1 MKKYLFGLLAAVA
14 ALGTGCSDDNLP
26 EASFS
31 LFQVETVKATAG
43 DGEATIEWTPQEG
56 KPAPVEYYVSW
67 TADDSEVAG
76 GAESVSP
83 DTRRLTVKGLVN
95 DCAYTFS
102 VQSRYAGG
110 LAMKVSAVCTPKST
124 RMPASN
130 FKAMAGDK
138 RTFLSWTAPDTQLE
152 YSYRIDVSA
161 GGEKVKGVEAAS
173 SETSKLIEGLTNGTA
188 YTFTLT
194 CVYAHGDSESVEA
207 SATPGE
213 IDPITVTSTTLRRFE
228 LCTFEYNPAYFV
240 QGEIVSVHWEF
251 GDRNTSDET
260 IASYCYPETGNYTV
274 RLTVTYKGGATEQAE
289 IRITVEGYAWS
300 SVSGTGYQK
309 SSNIVFAP
317 DGQTLYTLSQ
327 TDKKLFAVNA
337 ITGQIRWEYATSAAT
352 YGSGPAVGADGTVY
366 FGTEDSDG
374 SFYAVSASGALKWK
388 KTLGAAVKASPAVT
402 SDGVVYALANGGL
415 LFALDAASGAEKW
428 SAVQS
433 GDAGGVAVDRDGTV
447 YFGTSKGIWAYSES
461 GSLKWTCDK
470 AHAVTERGG
479 SLAIGDGLLY
489 AVLKSPGGCVG
500 IDLAT
505 GTTRWSYSTG
515 LGDCYHPV
523 VDGEGT
529 VYFCEKNGY
538 LYAVDRNGSEKWS
551 DQTDKG
557 YIYSGFALA
566 ADGKAYIAQYASP
579 NNLVAFD
586 NAGAKSVVKTIG
598 DQVMSPVT
606 IGPDRRLYYGRKN
619 DLAGMVDAWEI
630 GCGPLSGE
638 WPMRGCN
645 AQGTN
650 SLK

>member
-1 MKKYLFGLLAAVA
+1 MKKYLFGLFAAVVVM
-14 ALGTGCSDDNLP
+14 GTGCSEDKLP

-43 DGEATIEWTPQEG
+43 DGEATVEWTPQEG
-56 KPAPVEYYVSW
+56 KPVPAEYYVSW
-67 TADDSEVAG
+67 TADDSDVAG
-76 GAESVSP
+76 GAESVAS
-83 DTRRLTVKGLVN
+83 DIYRLTVKGLVN

-102 VQSRYAGG
+102 VQSRYADG

-138 RTFLSWTAPDTQLE
+138 RVFLSWAAPDTQLE
-152 YSYRIDVSA
+152 YSYRIDVSV
-161 GGEKVKGVEAAS
+161 GGEAVKSVDVAS
-173 SETSKLIEGLTNGTA
+173 SETSELIDGLTNGTL

-194 CVYAHGDSESVEA
+194 CVYAHGDSDAVETT
-207 SATPGE
+207 ATPGE
-213 IDPITVTSTTLRRFE
+213 IDPITVSSTTLRRFE

-240 QGEIVSVHWEF
+240 QGEIASVHWEF
-251 GDRNTSDET
+251 GDGNTSDESV
-260 IASYCYPETGNYTV
+260 ASYCYPETGNYTV
-274 RLTVTYKGGATEQAE
+274 RVTVTYEGGATEQAE
-289 IRITVEGYAWS
+289 IGITVEGYAWS

-309 SSNIVFAP
+309 SSNIVFTP

-366 FGTEDSDG
+366 FGTEDSEG
-374 SFYAVSASGALKWK
+374 SFFAISASGALKWK
-388 KTLGAAVKASPAVT
+388 KSLGSKVQACPAVT
-402 SDGVVYALANGGL
+402 SDGIVYALANDGR

-433 GDAGGVAVDRDGTV
+433 GVAGGVVVNRDGTI
-447 YFGTSKGIWAYSES
+447 YIGTSTGLWAYTED
-461 GSLKWTCDK
+461 GTLKWNCDT

-479 SLAIGDGLLY
+479 SLAIANGLLY
-489 AVLKSPGGCVG
+489 ATLKSPGGCVA

-505 GTTRWSYSTG
+505 GSTRWKYNTG

-538 LYAVDRNGSEKWS
+538 LYAVDKNGAEKWS
-551 DQTDKG
+551 DKTDKG

-579 NNLVAFD
+579 NNLLAFD
-586 NAGAKSVVKTIG
+586 NAGAKTVVKVIG
-598 DQVMSPVT
+598 DQIMSPVT

-619 DLAGMVDAWEI
+619 DMAGMVDAWEL
-630 GCGPLSGE
+630 GCGPLDEG
-638 WPMRGCN
+638 WPMRGHN
-645 AQGTN
+645 AQGNN

>member
-1 MKKYLFGLLAAVA
+1 MKKYLFGLFAAVVVM
-14 ALGTGCSDDNLP
+14 GTGCSEDKLP

-43 DGEATIEWTPQEG
+43 DGEATVEWTPQEG
-56 KPAPVEYYVSW
+56 KPVPAEYYVSW
-67 TADDSEVAG
+67 TADDSDVAG
-76 GAESVSP
+76 GAESVAS
-83 DTRRLTVKGLVN
+83 DIYRLTVKGLVN

-102 VQSRYAGG
+102 VQSRYADG

-138 RTFLSWTAPDTQLE
+138 RVFLSWAAPDTQLE
-152 YSYRIDVSA
+152 YSYRIDVSV
-161 GGEKVKGVEAAS
+161 GGEAVKSVDVAS
-173 SETSKLIEGLTNGTA
+173 LETSELIDGLTNGTL

-194 CVYAHGDSESVEA
+194 CVYAHGDSDAVETT
-207 SATPGE
+207 ATPGE
-213 IDPITVTSTTLRRFE
+213 IDPITVSSTTLRRFE

-240 QGEIVSVHWEF
+240 QGEIASVHWEF
-251 GDRNTSDET
+251 GDGNTSDESV
-260 IASYCYPETGNYTV
+260 ASYCYPETGNYTV
-274 RLTVTYKGGATEQAE
+274 RVTVTYEGGATEQAE
-289 IRITVEGYAWS
+289 IGITVEGYAWS

-309 SSNIVFAP
+309 SSNIVFTP

-366 FGTEDSDG
+366 FGTEDSEG
-374 SFYAVSASGALKWK
+374 SFFAISASGALKWK
-388 KTLGAAVKASPAVT
+388 KSLGSKVQACPAVT
-402 SDGVVYALANGGL
+402 SDGIVYALANDGR

-433 GDAGGVAVDRDGTV
+433 GVAGGVVVNRDGTI
-447 YFGTSKGIWAYSES
+447 YIGTSTGLWAYTED
-461 GSLKWTCDK
+461 GTLKWNCDT

-479 SLAIGDGLLY
+479 SLAIANGLLY
-489 AVLKSPGGCVG
+489 ATLKSPGGCVA

-505 GTTRWSYSTG
+505 GSTRWKYNTG

-538 LYAVDRNGSEKWS
+538 LYAVDKNGAEKWS
-551 DQTDKG
+551 DKTDKG

-579 NNLVAFD
+579 NNLLAFD
-586 NAGAKSVVKTIG
+586 NAGAKTVVKVIG
-598 DQVMSPVT
+598 DQIMSPVT

-619 DLAGMVDAWEI
+619 DMAGMVDAWEL
-630 GCGPLSGE
+630 GCGPLDEG
-638 WPMRGCN
+638 WPMRGHN
-645 AQGTN
+645 AQGNN

>member
-43 DGEATIEWTPQEG
+43 DGGATIEWTPQEG

-138 RTFLSWTAPDTQLE
+138 RAFLSWTAPDTQLE

-161 GGEKVKGVEAAS
+161 GGEPVKSVEAAS

-194 CVYAHGDSESVEA
+194 CVYAHGDSESVEV

-251 GDRNTSDET
+251 GDGNTSDET
-260 IASYCYPETGNYTV
+260 IASYCYPEPGNYTV

-461 GSLKWTCDK
+461 GSLKWTCDT

-479 SLAIGDGLLY
+479 SLAIGGQILY
-489 AVLKSPGGCVG
+489 ATLKSKGGCAA
-500 IDLAT
+500 IDTAT
-505 GTTRWSYSTG
+505 GRTLWKFASQA
-515 LGDCYHPV
+515 GDSYHPV
-523 VDGEGT
+523 VDGDGT
-529 VYFCEKNGY
+529 VYFCEKSGY
-538 LYAVDRNGSEKWS
+538 LYAVDRNGSEKWI
-551 DQTDKG
+551 DQTDKN
-557 YIYSGFALA
+557 YIYSGFALG
-566 ADGKAYIAQYASP
+566 ADGKVYISQYASP
-579 NNLVAFD
+579 FNLLSFD
-586 NAGAKSVVKTIG
+586 ASGARNVVMTIG
-598 DQVMSPVT
+598 AQTMSPVS
-606 IGPDRRLYYGRKN
+606 IGPDNRLYYGLN
-619 DLAGMVDAWEI
+619 GSVAAYEI
-630 GCGPLSGE
+630 GCSLATEG

-645 AQGTN
+645 TQGTN

>member
-1 MKKYLFGLLAAVA
+1 MKKYLFGLFAAVVVM
-14 ALGTGCSDDNLP
+14 GTGCSEDKLP

-43 DGEATIEWTPQEG
+43 DGEATVEWTPQEG
-56 KPAPVEYYVSW
+56 KPVPAEYYVSW
-67 TADDSEVAG
+67 TADDSDVAG
-76 GAESVSP
+76 GAESVAS
-83 DTRRLTVKGLVN
+83 DIYRLTVKGLVN

-102 VQSRYAGG
+102 VQSRYADG

-138 RTFLSWTAPDTQLE
+138 RVFLSWAAPDTQLE
-152 YSYRIDVSA
+152 YSYRIDVSV
-161 GGEKVKGVEAAS
+161 GGEAVKSVDVAS
-173 SETSKLIEGLTNGTA
+173 SETSELIDGLTNGTL

-194 CVYAHGDSESVEA
+194 CVYAHGDSDAVETT
-207 SATPGE
+207 ATPGE
-213 IDPITVTSTTLRRFE
+213 IDPITVSSTTLRRFE

-240 QGEIVSVHWEF
+240 QGEIASVHWEF
-251 GDRNTSDET
+251 GDGNTSDESV
-260 IASYCYPETGNYTV
+260 ASYCYPETGNYTV
-274 RLTVTYKGGATEQAE
+274 RVTVTYEGGATEQAE
-289 IRITVEGYAWS
+289 IGITVEGYAWS

-309 SSNIVFAP
+309 SSNIVFTP

-366 FGTEDSDG
+366 FGTEDSEG
-374 SFYAVSASGALKWK
+374 SFFAISASGALKWK
-388 KTLGAAVKASPAVT
+388 KSLGSKVQACPAVT
-402 SDGVVYALANGGL
+402 SDGIVYALANDGR

-433 GDAGGVAVDRDGTV
+433 GVAGGVVVNRDGTI
-447 YFGTSKGIWAYSES
+447 YIGTSTGLWAYTED
-461 GSLKWTCDK
+461 GTLKWNCDT

-479 SLAIGDGLLY
+479 SLAIANGLLY
-489 AVLKSPGGCVG
+489 ATLKSPGGWVAL
-500 IDLAT
+500 DLAT
-505 GTTRWSYSTG
+505 GSPRWQSNTG

-538 LYAVDRNGSEKWS
+538 LYAVDKNGAEKWS
-551 DQTDKG
+551 DKTDKG

-579 NNLVAFD
+579 NNLLAFD
-586 NAGAKSVVKTIG
+586 NAGAKTVVKVIG
-598 DQVMSPVT
+598 DQIMSPVT

-619 DLAGMVDAWEI
+619 DMAGMVDAWEL
-630 GCGPLSGE
+630 GCGPLDEG
-638 WPMRGCN
+638 WPMRGHN
-645 AQGTN
+645 AQGNN